1 MMLVRNKNRTARS
14 IGRRMFSNFAH
25 PQIVVPIELL
35 DLTAYYSSSTQTQT
49 IRHIATHVTSRDTQ
63 SAPRSLG
70 CLACYDWRKCYISTH
85 LLRLAGRDSTQRQP
99 AATIETG
106 GYVKLSSPGRTT
118 ATGPGTSTPRTTNTS
133 THSLDALNSNSGR
146 FSHLCD
152 GGMWTILELIKVDW
166 NTLVAFLGFWD
177 GARYAHSPE
186 SLGKSRRLEKL
197 S

>member
-35 DLTAYYSSSTQTQT
+35 YLTAYYSSSTQTQT

-63 SAPRSLG
+63 SLG

-106 GYVKLSSPGRTT
+106 GYVKLSSPGRT

-133 THSLDALNSNSGR
+133 TLTGR
-146 FSHLCD
+146 SE
-152 GGMWTILELIKVDW
+152 LELGQIFAP
-166 NTLVAFLGFWD
+166 L
-177 GARYAHSPE
+177 
-186 SLGKSRRLEKL
+186 
-197 S
+197 